1 MTQISGPVLPTKI
14 FAESKVLKKGDQQIP
29 TDLHMTHTGRCNVYM
44 ARVNWNSRFS
54 VMAVQNPTPA
64 ALVRSRAWEHPLIFP
79 VLFQAVIWNPY
90 CAGGGKSLH
99 GPEVWESIAMP
110 HINNLVVKSEVF
122 QRRLVRFEKK
132 PWLSWLV
139 GWYLHISHSES

>member
-99 GPEVWESIAMP
+99 GPEVWESIAMLTSTTWWSNQRFSKDAWCVLKKKHGFHGWLVPP
-110 HINNLVVKSEVF
+110 HIA
-122 QRRLVRFEKK
+122 
-132 PWLSWLV
+132 
-139 GWYLHISHSES
+139 